1 MKLYPNER
9 TVLLID
15 GANLHATAKSLGFDI
30 DYRRLLLLFQSKV
43 RLIRAIYYTAVTEE
57 PEYSSLRPLIDWLDY
72 NGFSVVTKPMKE
84 FTDAT
89 TGKRKFKGNMD
100 VELTVDAMRMANSID
115 HAMIFSGDGDLR
127 SLVAALQELGKR
139 VSILSTLQTDPPMV
153 ADELRRQADHF
164 IDLAVLEKDINRIHP
179 DSPGLGNGKK
189 RRTAP
194 VAHDLTATDDE
205 DWLG

>member
-30 DYRRLLLLFQSKV
+30 DYRRLLQLFQSKV

-57 PEYSSLRPLIDWLDY
+57 PEYSSLHPLLDWLDY
-72 NGFSVVTKPMKE
+72 NGFSIVTKPVKE
-84 FTDAT
+84 FTDAS
-89 TGKRKFKGNMD
+89 GKRKFKGNMD

-115 HAMIFSGDGDLR
+115 HVMIFSGDGDLR

-139 VSILSTLQTDPPMV
+139 VSILSTLKTDPPMV
-153 ADELRRQADHF
+153 ADELRRQADQF
-164 IDLAVLEKDINRIHP
+164 IELAGLEKEINRVHP
-179 DSPGLGNGKK
+179 DTPGQANGKK
-189 RRTAP
+189 RRRAIP
-194 VAHDLTATDDE
+194 AHDLAALDDDE
-205 DWLG
+205 D